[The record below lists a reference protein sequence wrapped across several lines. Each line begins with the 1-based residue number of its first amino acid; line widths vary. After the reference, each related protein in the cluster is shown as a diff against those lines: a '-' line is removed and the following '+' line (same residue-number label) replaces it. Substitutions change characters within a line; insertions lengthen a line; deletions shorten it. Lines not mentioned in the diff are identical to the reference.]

1 MTGLTA
7 RRVLGVEALVRWDHP
22 VLGTVPPDEFIDL
35 AEDDGLIVPLQQWV
49 LKTATADLAR
59 LLAGGR
65 DLKLG
70 VNVSVRH
77 LQAGCLAPDVAR
89 ALASAGVPPQRLMLE
104 VTETLLMD
112 AHERLEGDLV
122 TLRDMGCVI
131 SLDDFGKGF
140 SSLAYLARMPVDVLK
155 MDREFVAGIE
165 GDARAASLVRTVVDL
180 GRRLGMDVVAEGVE
194 TPGQLAELAR
204 LGCDFVQG
212 FLVGRPV
219 SIGRLAEVI
228 DGFDPSVLDG
238 PDPTLPLADVH

>member
-1 MTGLTA
+1 
-7 RRVLGVEALVRWDHP
+7 
-22 VLGTVPPDEFIDL
+22 
-35 AEDDGLIVPLQQWV
+35 V
-49 LKTATADLAR
+49 LKAATADLAL
-59 LLAGGR
+59 LLADGR
-65 DLKLG
+65 DLKVG

-89 ALASAGVPPQRLMLE
+89 ALGAAGLPPQRLMLE
-104 VTETLLMD
+104 VTETLLID

-194 TPGQLAELAR
+194 TAGQLAELRA
-204 LGCDFVQG
+204 LGCSFVQG
-212 FLVGRPV
+212 FLIGRPMPFEQ
-219 SIGRLAEVI
+219 LAEVI
-228 DGFDPSVLDG
+228 DGFDPAILDG
-238 PDPTLPLADVH
+238 ADPTLSSADVH